1 MSQLAQLL
9 HESYS
14 NFVTE
19 FLWSFEF
26 YLILTKGSLHY
37 QAFVFC
43 TKAVYN
49 LLKLLTFMFLNS
61 FRVL

>member
-1 MSQLAQLL
+1 MKIIQILS
-9 HESYS
+9 
-14 NFVTE
+14 E

-49 LLKLLTFMFLNS
+49 LLNLLTFMFLNS